1 MKLKEY
7 LKMKCLTEYDFA
19 DILGITQPHVSY
31 IVNGKKNPS
40 AGLAKKIEDVTNSQ
54 VTFND
59 LYSSKAPS
67 RLKKNNR
74 KIKEKK

>member
-19 DILGITQPHVSY
+19 DILGITQPHVNY
-31 IVNGKKNPS
+31 IVNGKKNAS
-40 AGLAKKIEDVTNSQ
+40 AGLAKRIEDVTNGQ

-67 RLKKNNR
+67 RLKKNDR
-74 KIKEKK
+74 KIKGKK

>member
-7 LKMKCLTEYDFA
+7 LKMKGLTEYDFA
-19 DILGITQPHVSY
+19 DILGITQPHVNY
-31 IVNGKKNPS
+31 IVNGKKNAS
-40 AGLAKKIEDVTNSQ
+40 AGLAKRIEDVTNGQ

-67 RLKKNNR
+67 RLNKNDRKTKGKK
-74 KIKEKK
+74 